1 VTTQPD
7 SPSAIVVGIDG
18 SESSMQALGWALRQ
32 ARLDG
37 TPIEAV
43 TAWQYPIIYGWALP
57 STEDYDHRHNAQA
70 MLNAV
75 IADVAGSDPTVT
87 IHDRV
92 VEGHAIRVLLD
103 AARDAQLLVLGRGG
117 DGSGRTLGSVSQPC
131 TQHSPCPVVV
141 VR

>member
-1 VTTQPD
+1 V
-7 SPSAIVVGIDG
+7 
-18 SESSMQALGWALRQ
+18 RQ

-57 STEDYDHRHNAQA
+57 SSGDYDHRHVAQE

-75 IADVAGSDPTVT
+75 IADVAGSDQTVA

-92 VEGHAIRVLLD
+92 VEGHAIGVLLD

-117 DGSGRTLGSVSQPC
+117 DGSGRTLGSVTQHC
-131 TQHSPCPVVV
+131 TRHSPCPVVV

>member
-1 VTTQPD
+1 MTTQPD

-37 TPIEAV
+37 RPIDAV

-75 IADVAGSDPTVT
+75 IADVAGSDPMVT

-117 DGSGRTLGSVSQPC
+117 DGSGRTLGSVSQHC